1 MFRTI
6 WAWTS
11 FLTVA
16 VAWSTVG
23 LSDHTNTNPP
33 LESVGRNVDAT
44 PAGDA
49 ESPGDDVQP
58 WSGGGSEA
66 GLSDISQS
74 RTSPFAEESAP
85 FGSESCSPNT
95 LPDPLYCSGTQ
106 APTRVYVAP
115 YLWIPAVQGTTTVL
129 GVTNDVDV
137 SLGDAF
143 GLLKDL
149 KGAASGHVEI
159 GRGDWTLIMDALLMR
174 FASSADVPLARVDL
188 DASTTFLELVAAR
201 RLRGTFFDQLRES
214 GIDVE
219 ALGGV
224 RYYQASVGATLVP
237 NGPFL
242 PVVPREQ
249 TEEWVDLLVGARVNA
264 RLTDTLTGFV
274 RSDFGGFG
282 IGTSSKLTSNVI
294 AGVEHQV
301 NDACLVAAG
310 YRLLDINERQDNV
323 AGEFEFDLRFQG
335 PFAAILF
342 RY

>member
-1 MFRTI
+1 MRRVASGGVTFCGI
-6 WAWTS
+6 LIVWA
-11 FLTVA
+11 L
-16 VAWSTVG
+16 VG
-23 LSDHTNTNPP
+23 IGHTANAEGPGATLQTDGP
-33 LESVGRNVDAT
+33 LEDVEPWTDSGTTGGVSAIAAT
-44 PAGDA
+44 
-49 ESPGDDVQP
+49 ESQ
-58 WSGGGSEA
+58 
-66 GLSDISQS
+66 
-74 RTSPFAEESAP
+74 PFAAEPVP

-95 LPDPLYCSGTQ
+95 LPTPLYCSE
-106 APTRVYVAP
+106 ALEPTRVHVAP

-174 FASSADVPLARVDL
+174 FASSADLPVARVDL

-242 PVVPREQ
+242 PVIPREQ

-301 NDACLVAAG
+301 NEACLVAAG
-310 YRLLDINERQDNV
+310 YRLLDINARQDNV
-323 AGEFEFDLRFQG
+323 AGVFEFDLRFQG

>member
-1 MFRTI
+1 MAFC
-6 WAWTS
+6 
-11 FLTVA
+11 TVA
-16 VAWSTVG
+16 VAWGTVG
-23 LSDHTNTNPP
+23 LSDHTNTNAP
-33 LESVGRNVDAT
+33 LGFAGGNVGAA
-44 PAGDA
+44 PA
-49 ESPGDDVQP
+49 DDSEAPRDEVQP
-58 WSGGGSEA
+58 RFDGGSEG
-66 GLSDISQS
+66 GLSDVSAS
-74 RTSPFAEESAP
+74 RSLPFAEELAP

-95 LPDPLYCSGTQ
+95 LPDPLYCSETQ
-106 APTRVYVAP
+106 APTRVHVAP

-174 FASSADVPLARVDL
+174 FASSADVPLARLDL
-188 DASTTFLELVAAR
+188 DASTTFLELAAAR
-201 RLRGTFFDQLRES
+201 RLNGDLFEQLREN

-219 ALGGV
+219 AIGGV

-264 RLTDTLTGFV
+264 RLTDTLTGFI

-282 IGTSSKLTSNVI
+282 IGTSSTLTSNLI

-301 NDACLVAAG
+301 NEACLVAAG

-323 AGEFEFDLRFQG
+323 AGVFEFDLRFQG

>member
-1 MFRTI
+1 MRRVDWDGVTFCGVLVV
-6 WAWTS
+6 WA
-11 FLTVA
+11 L
-16 VAWSTVG
+16 VG
-23 LSDHTNTNPP
+23 IGHTA
-33 LESVGRNVDAT
+33 S
-44 PAGDA
+44 A
-49 ESPGDDVQP
+49 ESPGATLQTDGLLEDVEP
-58 WSGGGSEA
+58 WTDSGTNGGVP
-66 GLSDISQS
+66 DIATTGSL
-74 RTSPFAEESAP
+74 PFADEAAP
-85 FGSESCSPNT
+85 CGSDSCSPNT
-95 LPDPLYCSGTQ
+95 LPPPLYSPTAG
-106 APTRVYVAP
+106 APTRVLVAP
-115 YLWIPAVQGTTTVL
+115 YLWVPAVQGTTTVL
-129 GVTNDVDV
+129 GMTNDVDV
-137 SLGDAF
+137 SLGEAF

-174 FASSADVPLARVDL
+174 FASSADLPVARVDL

-242 PVVPREQ
+242 PVIPREQ

-282 IGTSSKLTSNVI
+282 IGTSSKLTSNLI

-301 NDACLVAAG
+301 NEACLVAAG
-310 YRLLDINERQDNV
+310 YRLLDINARQDNV
-323 AGEFEFDLRFQG
+323 AGVFEFDLRFQG